1 MKRHYRDLGS
11 ASDWLKESSYV
22 ARPIKRTTQ
31 IWVVR
36 RHQYGS
42 SAFVSQTS
50 FRGETSGGVAICL
63 LFFQASYFQSS
74 MKNNDNSLL
83 LNDTFVN
90 FNLSINVMMDL
101 IMFTIKNLC
110 DTI

>member
-1 MKRHYRDLGS
+1 
-11 ASDWLKESSYV
+11 
-22 ARPIKRTTQ
+22 
-31 IWVVR
+31 
-36 RHQYGS
+36 
-42 SAFVSQTS
+42 
-50 FRGETSGGVAICL
+50 
-63 LFFQASYFQSS
+63 

-83 LNDTFVN
+83 LNDTLVN